1 MKKFFLAL
9 IAMVMLLACGGQ
21 KEEKKEGG
29 AAPESKK
36 IKIGVTIYK
45 YDDNFMATVRKDLET
60 FAKEKGNVELIM
72 NDSQNS
78 QATQNEQVDALLS
91 KGVNVLAINLVDPA
105 ASQTIIDKA
114 KAADV
119 PVIFFNKD
127 PGAESL
133 KSYEK
138 AYFVGTKPEESG
150 VIQGQMIEKNWKA
163 DPKQDLN
170 GDGVLQYV

>member
-119 PVIFFNKD
+119 PFIYRISCNSGTFKTSYKNSAYALSLPHVGIFPVIVFSIF
-127 PGAESL
+127 PS
-133 KSYEK
+133 
-138 AYFVGTKPEESG
+138 
-150 VIQGQMIEKNWKA
+150 
-163 DPKQDLN
+163 
-170 GDGVLQYV
+170 